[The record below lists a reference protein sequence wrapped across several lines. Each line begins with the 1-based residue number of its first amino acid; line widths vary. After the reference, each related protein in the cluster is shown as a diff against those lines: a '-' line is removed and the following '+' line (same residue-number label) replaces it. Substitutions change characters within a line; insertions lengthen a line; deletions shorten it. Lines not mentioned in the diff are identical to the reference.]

1 MCAMGERKVDRDLFE
16 SLLVNLIDNSARA
29 SKEGDT
35 IYLIGE
41 GNRII
46 VKDQGCGIP
55 EDEIGRVTEA
65 FYMVDKAR
73 SRKEGGC
80 GLGLALCARIAMLHG
95 ARLTIESKLGE
106 GTQIAVVFED

>member
-1 MCAMGERKVDRDLFE
+1 MGRRRVDRDLFE

-29 SKEGDT
+29 SKEGDI
-35 IYLIGE
+35 IYLAGE
-41 GNRII
+41 KNRIL

-55 EDEIGRVTEA
+55 KEEIERVTEA

-80 GLGLALCARIAMLHG
+80 GLGLALCARIVALHG
-95 ARLTIESKLGE
+95 ARLMIESKLGE
-106 GTQIAVVFED
+106 GTQISVVFEE